1 MALPDL
7 VNILPPEMAKDALV
21 TLGQIGLWLKAIGIA
36 VIVWLIFHIV
46 NAIFNTKRIREIK
59 TIKED
64 MKRIEDKI
72 DKILSNQIES
82 ALLKTTSY
90 IL

>member
-1 MALPDL
+1 MAISDL

-21 TLGQIGLWLKAIGIA
+21 TLGQIGLWLKAIGII

-46 NAIFNTKRIREIK
+46 SVIFNTKRIREIK

-64 MKRIEDKI
+64 MKRIEEKI
-72 DKILSNQIES
+72 DKIISNQEKKKS
-82 ALLKTTSY
+82 KDKDD
-90 IL
+90 

>member
-1 MALPDL
+1 MAISDL
-7 VNILPPEMAKDALV
+7 VNILPPEMAKDALL

-46 NAIFNTKRIREIK
+46 SVIFNTRRIREIK

-72 DKILSNQIES
+72 DKILSSQDKKS
-82 ALLKTTSY
+82 KPKDD
-90 IL
+90 